1 MWTKA
6 IVSGRRGRRSIA
18 ISGSLLAAWALMGAA
33 CGGGDDSDSGSG
45 GDGEL
50 LIWSSRD
57 YYVPPDEFKS
67 LEADQPDA
75 NINWDVQDGD
85 DILQQLLRMR
95 QAGQTMPD
103 VIQDDTFLME
113 AYYSAGLLQPVDD
126 CREQWQEENPEL
138 YDKVMPLAWE
148 DNEFDGETYG
158 MSITANFDILYYNKP
173 WLEEA
178 GVEPPFET
186 FEEMYD
192 AMVAMKEARP
202 DKIPMTVQALA
213 GEGVTMLK
221 SMLNAVGV
229 PFDGSTP
236 DLTDPAALYVIDFWQ
251 RAQADEL
258 IPPEAISWGE
268 SETRGAFIQQNA
280 GLIFD
285 GITTAGDFNEVDNFD
300 YNQEWM
306 TTPLPKD
313 SGTGFTGNYVTQPR
327 TWAITVDADDPA
339 ESCRVLQYL
348 AETDNLIEPLENGSV
363 PMRQTEA
370 LDDPRFNEI
379 LPFFSEDLKTAYT
392 ESESMPASQNTG
404 EVEEILEQLWGE
416 IVQGTD
422 ESPEDLANKYQEQLD
437 ALD

>member
-1 MWTKA
+1 MAGT
-6 IVSGRRGRRSIA
+6 
-18 ISGSLLAAWALMGAA
+18 LLASWALIGAA
-33 CGGGDDSDSGSG
+33 CGGDDDSGAG

-50 LIWSSRD
+50 LVWGSRE
-57 YYVPPDEFKS
+57 YYIPPDEFQS
-67 LEADQPDA
+67 FESEYPD
-75 NINWDVQDGD
+75 INLAWDVQAED

-103 VIQDDTFLME
+103 VIQDDTFMME
-113 AYYSAGLLQPVDD
+113 AYYEAGLLQPIDD
-126 CREQWQEENPEL
+126 QLETWQEEDPEL
-138 YDKVMPLAWE
+138 YDKILPNAWE
-148 DNEFDGETYG
+148 DNVFDGQTYG
-158 MSITANFDILYYNKP
+158 MSITANYDILYYNKA

-186 FEEMYD
+186 FEDMYD
-192 AMVAMKEARP
+192 ALLAMKEARP
-202 DKIPMTVQALA
+202 DKIPMTLQALA

-229 PFDGSTP
+229 PFEGSTP

-251 RAQADEL
+251 RAQEDEL

-268 SETRGAFIQQNA
+268 SETRGAFIRQDA

-285 GITTAGDFNEVDNFD
+285 GITTAGDFNKVPNFD
-300 YNQEWM
+300 YGEQWE

-313 SGTGFTGNYVTQPR
+313 SGEGHVGISVSQPR
-327 TWAITVDADDPA
+327 TWAITADADDPY
-339 ESCRVLQYL
+339 ESSLVLRYI
-348 AETDNLIEPLENGSV
+348 AETDNLLESLENGSV

-370 LDDPRFNEI
+370 LNDPRLQNEI
-379 LPFFSEDLKTAYT
+379 LPFFTDDLKESYLN
-392 ESESMPASQNTG
+392 SESMPASVNTG

-422 ESPEDLANKYQEQLD
+422 ESPEDLAAKYQEQLN
-437 ALD
+437 ALE

>member
-1 MWTKA
+1 MWTHTS
-6 IVSGRRGRRSIA
+6 ITSHRGRKSIA
-18 ISGSLLAAWALMGAA
+18 IAGSLLAGWALIGAA
-33 CGGGDDSDSGSG
+33 CGGDDSSGSGNG

-50 LIWSSRD
+50 LVWSSRD
-57 YYVPPDEFKS
+57 YYVPPDQFKS
-67 LEADQPDA
+67 FEADNPDVNLA
-75 NINWDVQDGD
+75 WDVQAED

-103 VIQDDTFLME
+103 IIQDDTFMME
-113 AYYSAGLLQPVDD
+113 AYYDAGLLQPVED
-126 CREQWQEENPEL
+126 CRTQWQEENPEL
-138 YDKVMPLAWE
+138 YDQLMPNVWS
-148 DNEFDGETYG
+148 DNEFDGESYG

-173 WLEEA
+173 WLAEA
-178 GVEPPFET
+178 GVQPPFET
-186 FEEMYD
+186 FDEMYD
-192 AMVAMKEARP
+192 AMLAMKEARP
-202 DKIPMTVQALA
+202 DKIPMTIQALA

-236 DLTDPAALYVIDFWQ
+236 DLTDPAALYVLDFWQ

-268 SETRGAFIQQNA
+268 SETRGAFIRQDA

-285 GITTAGDFNEVDNFD
+285 GITTAGDFAEVDNFD
-300 YNQEWM
+300 YNKQWE

-313 SGTGFTGNYVTQPR
+313 SGQGDVGSYVTQPR
-327 TWAITVDADDPA
+327 TWAITADADNPE

-348 AETDNLIEPLENGSV
+348 AQTDNLIEPLANGSV

-370 LDDPRFNEI
+370 LNDPRFGEI
-379 LPFFSEDLKTAYT
+379 LPFFTPDLKTAYVD
-392 ESESMPASQNTG
+392 SESMPASQNTG
-404 EVEEILEQLWGE
+404 EVEEVLEQLWGE

-422 ESPEDLANKYQEQLD
+422 KSPEDLAQQYQEQLD
-437 ALD
+437 AL